1 MASQILR
8 KELFGMRKTKIVE
21 KEIDE
26 FDWMLESYGR
36 KRFENEKKQCREEG
50 ERSGFVK
57 GEASKSESVALKL
70 LEDNYPLEKIS
81 KVTGLDI
88 PRIHQLAKNNNL

>member
-1 MASQILR
+1 
-8 KELFGMRKTKIVE
+8 MRKTKIVE

-36 KRFENEKKQCREEG
+36 KRFENEKKQCMEEG
-50 ERSGFVK
+50 RIE
-57 GEASKSESVALKL
+57 KSESIALKL

-88 PRIHQLAKNNNL
+88 PRILQLAKYNNL